1 MLNEN
6 FAKDLDAEEFRRFR
20 DLIHRH
26 SGIYLEESKL
36 DSLRISLVTRATR
49 LGYGTFGEYYDALA
63 RDEREFNELLNLVTI
78 NETSFFRFPGQFDAL
93 RDQVLPEIMASRP
106 AGKRDLRIWSA
117 GCSTGEEPYTLS
129 MLTLD
134 MALGVSG
141 WNPQILGTDV
151 STKALGRARAGVYGR
166 RAMMN
171 VAPDVMERHFDP
183 TPAGDFRVNDR
194 VRSQVDFG
202 YQNLIKEPYPL
213 SLMGNWDVIFCRN
226 VTIYF
231 RIESTRRV
239 VRNFYDSLNEGGYLF
254 IGHSET
260 LTSISD
266 DFEALEIG
274 GVFLYRKPL
283 AKPLFPVTRT
293 PRVMGGSR
301 SLQSGPRGLTAD
313 RTAVRTSAASPAP
326 TPPRPRRAIPVVA
339 PSAEPA
345 TPPSVRQD
353 AEESI
358 ETILTRAR
366 MNLKEGRPDQVID
379 AVASVTERDPNN
391 AEAHLLVAYVRADT
405 GDYDEALAACHRA
418 LAINPLLPVARYIL
432 GIIYQRQGD
441 AVRAIS
447 ELKKTIYIDA
457 DFALAHL
464 NLANIYKSQ
473 RQFDTAAR
481 EYENAL
487 RALKSS
493 PDGDWTEFSGGF
505 QADLLA
511 RTCERSLIECR
522 KTVGKG

>member
-1 MLNEN
+1 MLSEG
-6 FAKDLDAEEFRRFR
+6 FAKDLDVEEFRRFR
-20 DLIHRH
+20 DLIHSH
-26 SGIYLEESKL
+26 CGIFLEESKL

-49 LGYGTFGEYYDALA
+49 LGYSTFAQYYDALEQE
-63 RDEREFNELLNLVTI
+63 DGEFNELLNLVTI
-78 NETSFFRFPGQFDAL
+78 NETSFYRFPAQFDAL
-93 RDQVLPEIMASRP
+93 RDSVLPEIMAARP

-117 GCSTGEEPYTLS
+117 GCSTGEEPYSLS

-134 MALGVSG
+134 MALGASG

-151 STKALGRARAGVYGR
+151 STRALGRARAGIYGR
-166 RAMMN
+166 RTMMN
-171 VAPDVMERHFDP
+171 MSSEVVARHFDV

-194 VRSQVDFG
+194 ARSQVDFG

-213 SLMGNWDVIFCRN
+213 SLMGNWDIIFCRN

-266 DFEALEIG
+266 DFEAVEVG
-274 GVFLYRKPL
+274 GVFLYRKPV
-283 AKPLFPVTRT
+283 AKPLFTT
-293 PRVMGGSR
+293 GGSTR
-301 SLQSGPRGLTAD
+301 AAQR
-313 RTAVRTSAASPAP
+313 AASPSRSAV
-326 TPPRPRRAIPVVA
+326 TRPRLPRSEKPAVTGPVQSRVAPVVA
-339 PSAEPA
+339 ADMQE
-345 TPPSVRQD
+345 SVE
-353 AEESI
+353 ASLE
-358 ETILTRAR
+358 RAR
-366 MNLKEGRPDQVID
+366 RDMKEGRPRQVIE
-379 AVASVTERDPNN
+379 AAASVLERDHNN
-391 AEAHLLVAYVRADT
+391 ADAHLLVAYVHADT

-432 GIIYQRQGD
+432 GIIHQRQGD
-441 AVRAIS
+441 TVRAIS

-464 NLANIYKSQ
+464 NLANIYKAQ
-473 RQFDTAAR
+473 RQFDMAAK

-487 RALKSS
+487 RALRQS
-493 PDGDWTEFSGGF
+493 PEGDWTEFSGGF

-522 KTVGKG
+522 KAAGKA

>member
-6 FAKDLDAEEFRRFR
+6 FAKDLDIEEFRRFR
-20 DLIHRH
+20 DLVHRH

-49 LGYGTFGEYYDALA
+49 LGFTTFGEYYEALD
-63 RDEREFNELLNLVTI
+63 RDEHEFNELLNLVTI
-78 NETSFFRFPGQFDAL
+78 NETSFFRFPAQFDAL
-93 RDQVLPEIMASRP
+93 RDRVLPEIMASRP
-106 AGKRDLRIWSA
+106 ADKRDLRIWSA
-117 GCSTGEEPYTLS
+117 GCSTGEEPYSIS

-134 MALGVSG
+134 MALAASG

-171 VAPDVMERHFDP
+171 VPPDVIDRHFELTP
-183 TPAGDFRVNDR
+183 TGDYRVRPR

-213 SLMGNWDVIFCRN
+213 SLMCNWDIIFCRN

-239 VRNFYDSLNEGGYLF
+239 VRNFYDSLNDGGYLF

-266 DFEALEIG
+266 DFEAVETG
-274 GVFLYRKPL
+274 GVFLYRKAPSK
-283 AKPLFPVTRT
+283 AIFPAGRSSRPARTAQPSSVTRREHAAT
-293 PRVMGGSR
+293 RENDGDS
-301 SLQSGPRGLTAD
+301 TA
-313 RTAVRTSAASPAP
+313 APAP
-326 TPPRPRRAIPVVA
+326 AGSGARSRAKTGTTGHPTDTPEKTGESVESALEQARR
-339 PSAEPA
+339 
-345 TPPSVRQD
+345 D
-353 AEESI
+353 
-358 ETILTRAR
+358 
-366 MNLKEGRPDQVID
+366 MKEGRPERVITC
-379 AVASVTERDPNN
+379 AEHVLERDPNN
-391 AEAHLLVAYVRADT
+391 ADAHLLVAYVRADT
-405 GDYDEALAACHRA
+405 GDYDAALAACHRA

-432 GIIYQRQGD
+432 GIIHQRQGD

-464 NLANIYKSQ
+464 NLANIYKAQ
-473 RQFDTAAR
+473 RQFDMAAK

-487 RALKSS
+487 RALKQS
-493 PDGDWTEFSGGF
+493 PDGGWTEFAGGF
-505 QADLLA
+505 QADLLV

-522 KTVGKG
+522 KTAGRG

>member
-49 LGYGTFGEYYDALA
+49 LGYGTFSEYYDALN

-78 NETSFFRFPGQFDAL
+78 NETSFFRFPAQFDAL
-93 RDQVLPEIMASRP
+93 RDRVLPEIMGARP
-106 AGKRDLRIWSA
+106 VGKRDLRIWSA

-134 MALGVSG
+134 MGLGASG

-151 STKALGRARAGVYGR
+151 STKALGRARAGTYGR

-171 VAPDVMERHFDP
+171 IAPDVMQRHFELTP
-183 TPAGDFRVNDR
+183 TGDYRVNDR

-213 SLMGNWDVIFCRN
+213 SLMGNWDIIFCRN

-239 VRNFYDSLNEGGYLF
+239 VRNFYDSLNDGGYLF

-266 DFEALEIG
+266 DFEAVETG
-274 GVFLYRKPL
+274 GVFLYRKPVS
-283 AKPLFPVTRT
+283 KPLFSTGRTTR
-293 PRVMGGSR
+293 PADERRVSAAGTRAAAASAT
-301 SLQSGPRGLTAD
+301 SA
-313 RTAVRTSAASPAP
+313 RTAPEAATA
-326 TPPRPRRAIPVVA
+326 PPRPRREKAAVMPSADLVAESGPV
-339 PSAEPA
+339 PSAE
-345 TPPSVRQD
+345 
-353 AEESI
+353 EST
-358 ETILTRAR
+358 EALLARAR
-366 MNLKEGRPDQVID
+366 RDMKEGRPEQVLD
-379 AVASVTERDPNN
+379 SSRRVLERDPNN
-391 AEAHLLVAYVRADT
+391 ADAHLLVAYVHADT

-418 LAINPLLPVARYIL
+418 LAINPLLPIARYIL
-432 GIIYQRQGD
+432 GIIHQRQGD

-464 NLANIYKSQ
+464 NLANIYKAQ
-473 RQFDTAAR
+473 RQFDMAAR

-487 RALKSS
+487 RALRQS
-493 PDGDWTEFSGGF
+493 PEGDWTEFSGGF
-505 QADLLA
+505 QADLLT

-522 KTVGKG
+522 KASGKG